1 MHGYGGD
8 GDHDHISKG
17 RPLQICPVPF
27 SPLLLIDKSFS
38 YNKIQ
43 QEPLRLTVL
52 KLDGTSFEIYVAK
65 NGTVADL
72 KDAVETAFCYS
83 PQTVSW
89 SHVWGNFCL
98 CYDGYK
104 LLSDNDY
111 ISGYEIQDG
120 DQIKFVRHVSDVNRI
135 RKTRSERDVRD
146 LEALNLREII
156 SRRGEETE
164 ERYSFS

>member
-1 MHGYGGD
+1 MAPKAIKPKKKRTSFYWF
-8 GDHDHISKG
+8 ISSFYLMKFLMQNLYPLCDVISLKG
-17 RPLQICPVPF
+17 
-27 SPLLLIDKSFS
+27 
-38 YNKIQ
+38 
-43 QEPLRLTVL
+43 
-52 KLDGTSFEIYVAK
+52 DGTSFEIYVAK